1 MQSCVWE
8 VRGSAFHHLST
19 AATFVA
25 SPLGAAYLS
34 CVELSLEADIWAA
47 LSSGKEGREVE
58 AMAGRRGGAAMVVV
72 VCCYWGALLM
82 GTAVADGNF
91 LSLALYNFILRCSSL
106 WEWSS
111 GPRFRVTFVRLDVI
125 ACTISKP
132 Q

>member
-1 MQSCVWE
+1 
-8 VRGSAFHHLST
+8 
-19 AATFVA
+19 
-25 SPLGAAYLS
+25 
-34 CVELSLEADIWAA
+34 
-47 LSSGKEGREVE
+47 
-58 AMAGRRGGAAMVVV
+58 MAGRRGGAAMVVV

-106 WEWSS
+106 WES

-125 ACTISKP
+125 ACTILKP